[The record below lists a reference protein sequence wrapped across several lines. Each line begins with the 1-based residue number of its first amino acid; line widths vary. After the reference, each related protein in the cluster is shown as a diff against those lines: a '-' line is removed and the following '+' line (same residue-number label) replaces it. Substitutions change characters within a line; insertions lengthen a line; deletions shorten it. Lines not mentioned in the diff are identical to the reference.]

1 MRVREEGNDGGGGK
15 NRKKK
20 PTEKRI
26 LDRKRNDIAAYNT
39 SQVDGDRIKS
49 GRKGGSALNEWQRK
63 SNEKVGHPSKFRT
76 ARQDTTRN
84 KMIITE
90 INDYVDCTTVEVIL
104 FFVSSVP
111 PLPLEFQERRRIL
124 P

>member
-1 MRVREEGNDGGGGK
+1 MREEGNDGGGNK

-49 GRKGGSALNEWQRK
+49 GRRWGSALNEWQGK

-76 ARQDTTRN
+76 ARHAGTQQENDNHRN
-84 KMIITE
+84 
-90 INDYVDCTTVEVIL
+90 
-104 FFVSSVP
+104 
-111 PLPLEFQERRRIL
+111 
-124 P
+124 